1 MAHYIQSTF
10 IKGRERFGFPRY
22 DIPPALS
29 QSYFFDVYFLTD
41 GYEAPTDR
49 NCRVCGKIGHIAKD
63 CPHSKHNRRAEQKR
77 EEQEQKENQGGP
89 GLSRKP
95 FNAGPSRPRSASAP
109 NKQGQ
114 NKNADSSRPLPA
126 TQSKNIPSHQ
136 EDNVTSLSR
145 SQPDSQ
151 FVASSMKE
159 GQNNKH
165 KEGKPENASELSM
178 PQVSHTLSETNKSAA
193 FISQEGKVVVDPN
206 RTQSEHPIS
215 DVSSPSSTNKIASS
229 MKEGQNNKHKEG
241 KPENASELSMPQV
254 SHTLSETNKSA
265 AFISQE
271 GKVVVDPNR
280 TQSEHPIS
288 DVSSPSSTNKIG
300 EVDNKQE
307 GNPTSMPSSRST
319 NSSNQTSVAASTTMQ
334 TSSSVPLAPP
344 PGFSIP
350 DGTSPVPDTKS
361 TGSLHMMAV
370 SMSPSPPVNISPADR
385 IEGQPVILNT
395 PPQHQPG
402 MFSPPSG
409 HFLGSPSPQEMWL
422 RQQGLM
428 MLNHHSPPVRPLVPY
443 PLTPELQVQ
452 SQLQQWRGAPDNLTM
467 QHAGSPVRA
476 QQRIAEHNHPVLPQS
491 PPNISRSVMWPVATN
506 SPPLTSG
513 QQFQGHQFPFPH
525 VSSPG
530 MPAPTIAS
538 PQHLMYPH
546 LSHTN
551 SPGVPAANVGSPQRM
566 TQGSSHTVPESP
578 QQILQQL
585 PFPHSPGMP
594 PLVQRQ
600 QQPVLHQEGLAQSA
614 FGTHMVSSPYWPY
627 WFYYY

>member
-22 DIPPALS
+22 DIPPALF
-29 QSYFFDVYFLTD
+29 QRYFFDIYFLTD

-95 FNAGPSRPRSASAP
+95 FNAGPSRPRSESAP

-136 EDNVTSLSR
+136 EDNVTSLSG

-178 PQVSHTLSETNKSAA
+178 PQVSHTLSETN
-193 FISQEGKVVVDPN
+193 E
-206 RTQSEHPIS
+206 
-215 DVSSPSSTNKIASS
+215 
-229 MKEGQNNKHKEG
+229 
-241 KPENASELSMPQV
+241 
-254 SHTLSETNKSA
+254 SA

-350 DGTSPVPDTKS
+350 DGTSPEPDTKS

-370 SMSPSPPVNISPADR
+370 SMSPSPPVNTSPADR

-422 RQQGLM
+422 RQQGLI

-513 QQFQGHQFPFPH
+513 QQFQGHQLPFPH

-538 PQHLMYPH
+538 PQHVMHPH
-546 LSHTN
+546 FSHTN

-594 PLVQRQ
+594 PLVQQQ